1 MMTELQL
8 KDHPVVSRAEWLEDR
23 KSLLARE
30 KEFTRLGDQL
40 SAERRKLPWV
50 KVEKEYRF
58 EGPEGAEPLADL
70 FDGRSQLIV
79 YHFMFGPDWEE
90 GCPSCSLAAD
100 HFDASI
106 VHLQH
111 RDVSLMAIS
120 RAPFPKIAAFK
131 KRMGWRF
138 KWLSSYRN
146 DFNHD
151 YQVSFTGDEVAKG
164 AYYNFGTSDFPSE
177 EAPGISVF
185 YKDETGDIFHT
196 YSGYARGCEPLLG
209 IYFDLDRVPKGR
221 DEAGLPWP
229 MAWVRHHD
237 RYPNVDRG

>member
-1 MMTELQL
+1 MTELQL

-100 HFDASI
+100 HFDAE
-106 VHLQH
+106 H
-111 RDVSLMAIS
+111 RASPAS
-120 RAPFPKIAAFK
+120 
-131 KRMGWRF
+131 
-138 KWLSSYRN
+138 
-146 DFNHD
+146 
-151 YQVSFTGDEVAKG
+151 
-164 AYYNFGTSDFPSE
+164 
-177 EAPGISVF
+177 
-185 YKDETGDIFHT
+185 
-196 YSGYARGCEPLLG
+196 
-209 IYFDLDRVPKGR
+209 
-221 DEAGLPWP
+221 
-229 MAWVRHHD
+229 
-237 RYPNVDRG
+237 

>member
-1 MMTELQL
+1 MTELQL
-8 KDHPVVSRAEWLEDR
+8 KGHPLVSRAEWLEDR

-58 EGPEGAEPLADL
+58 EGPEAAVPLADL

-90 GCPSCSLAAD
+90 GGPSCSLAAD

-111 RDVSLMAIS
+111 SCIS
-120 RAPFPKIAAFK
+120 SIVMCR
-131 KRMGWRF
+131 
-138 KWLSSYRN
+138 
-146 DFNHD
+146 
-151 YQVSFTGDEVAKG
+151 
-164 AYYNFGTSDFPSE
+164 
-177 EAPGISVF
+177 
-185 YKDETGDIFHT
+185 
-196 YSGYARGCEPLLG
+196 
-209 IYFDLDRVPKGR
+209 
-221 DEAGLPWP
+221 
-229 MAWVRHHD
+229 
-237 RYPNVDRG
+237 